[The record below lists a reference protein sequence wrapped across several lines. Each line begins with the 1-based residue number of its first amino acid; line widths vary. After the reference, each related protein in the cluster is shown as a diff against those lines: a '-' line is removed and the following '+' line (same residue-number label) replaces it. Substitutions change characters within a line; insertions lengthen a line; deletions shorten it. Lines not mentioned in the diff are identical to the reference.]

1 MFIKFNNE
9 VIMSVRE
16 YEQLAI
22 RVQDISN
29 RLSFASSL
37 GRVILECL
45 REDNV
50 KESDIDNLTAILNIY
65 LRLTNSKLNHLEQY
79 LMRKK
84 L

>member
-1 MFIKFNNE
+1 MIDK
-9 VIMSVRE
+9 E
-16 YEQLAI
+16 YEKLENW
-22 RVQDISN
+22 VQDISN

-79 LMRKK
+79 LMRKRQNSIPVQQ
-84 L
+84 